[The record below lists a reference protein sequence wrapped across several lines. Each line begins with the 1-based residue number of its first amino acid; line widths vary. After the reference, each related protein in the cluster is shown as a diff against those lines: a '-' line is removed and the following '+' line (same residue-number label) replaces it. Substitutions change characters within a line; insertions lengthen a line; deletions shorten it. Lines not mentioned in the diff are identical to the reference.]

1 MGKFILSEEER
12 KRIKLLY
19 EQNQGFDANDFNKQF
34 ADKTSEGAIKNT
46 FGEELYKKTSDLAKK
61 FGMTLIERDYQHH
74 MWSKDLK
81 YGNKLFLLIANT
93 NDSDP
98 ARAYVATYGDLDG
111 GKDVKVEY
119 GTMKNTTPQ
128 GGRGTY
134 PDFQNIVRVL
144 GNGFDRIEPEMN
156 RISKAL

>member
-81 YGNKLFLLIANT
+81 YGKLILLIT
-93 NDSDP
+93 
-98 ARAYVATYGDLDG
+98 ATLQELMLQLTGIWM
-111 GKDVKVEY
+111 EER
-119 GTMKNTTPQ
+119 M
-128 GGRGTY
+128 
-134 PDFQNIVRVL
+134 
-144 GNGFDRIEPEMN
+144 
-156 RISKAL
+156 SKLNMVP